1 MLDSEIGAAEALTLV
16 TTQTPTDP
24 RRPTSAPP
32 APQPTPKVRPVEVYW
47 HSVSYK
53 TVALIVFIFVLL
65 IGLGIYIVKPNW
77 TAAITNKLDN
87 MVGNPETEAT
97 SSAQT
102 QAKFVNLDGR
112 VQVKKV
118 NSVTWVDADY
128 HTTLDKGDLI
138 QTGADGAA
146 RITFADGTEYTV
158 NKDTLITVEENN
170 VTPERSNTAVRINTG
185 AVNLVTPT
193 WTLRDAQAAVS
204 VEDATAFMKQNSRA
218 TVTNDPNKNEHEIVV
233 AGGSAEVQ
241 RGNEKIELTQWE
253 KASFPSGGPIQKSNV
268 LAPPAL
274 VSPLNMQPVISENP
288 RAENIHFEW
297 QPVDQAVSY
306 TLRISL
312 TTMFTKMVKEV
323 KVSGTSAE
331 VSGLESGDYFWDVTA
346 SNANKE
352 SSEYSETFKFT
363 LAAQGKTQEM
373 LLDITSKQIHGRVA
387 ELIGKTEPGAALI
400 INGQPVAN
408 VAPDGTFRHFT
419 DPLEP
424 GEHTIVII
432 GSNRRGG
439 TATKKITIVV
449 PK

>member
-32 APQPTPKVRPVEVYW
+32 TPQTPKVRPVEVYW